1 MKKWGLAHR
10 LGVVLAVLLI
20 GVLLCACGE
29 KDLATGRYV
38 CVERWSG
45 RIPLQ
50 AADGSLQL
58 GAAGFG
64 KLTLEGESGLVTWSR
79 EGTGLRVTV
88 GAETYLGAVGDGV
101 IRLAG
106 PEELTL
112 VFAREEKAAEY
123 REEQAARREVLGL
136 WQTQL
141 AGDWYGWWRIENN
154 EGQLADTWY
163 DLCGTL
169 EAQPDG
175 GLYLRLW
182 DEDASAEEP
191 IAEAL
196 LYRTEDGGAEAEEG
210 FFWLQTLGG
219 SGWTLRLEDGSLRLA
234 ARHDAEGE
242 RFDYTL
248 CLRRWGEEWPENG
261 DERPYY
267 YTDWYLPLI
276 GAGETM
282 PARMEIEK

>member
-1 MKKWGLAHR
+1 MRQRGQAHR
-10 LGVVLAVLLI
+10 LGVVLALLLI
-20 GVLLCACGE
+20 SVLVCACGE
-29 KDLATGRYV
+29 GDPAVGRYA

-50 AADGSLQL
+50 AADGSLEL
-58 GAAGFG
+58 DAAGFG
-64 KLTLEGESGLVTWSR
+64 RLTLDGQSGLVTWSR
-79 EGTGLRVTV
+79 EGTELRVTI
-88 GAETYLGAVGDGV
+88 GAETYRGTVEDGV
-101 IRLAG
+101 IRLTG

-112 VFAREEKAAEY
+112 VFAREEQAAEY
-123 REEQAARREVLGL
+123 REELTAHREVLGL

-141 AGDWYGWWRIENN
+141 AGDWYGWWRIENS

-182 DEDASAEEP
+182 DEDSSAKEP

-196 LYRTEDGGAEAEEG
+196 LYRTEDGGAEAGEG

-219 SGWTLRLEDGSLRLA
+219 SGWTLRLEDGALRLA
-234 ARHDAEGE
+234 ARHDTEGE

-282 PARMEIEK
+282 PATMEIEK